1 MTLKK
6 KIFIFVC
13 LIGLVGC
20 GDSKEDYQQSLAE
33 QEQISSQQQ
42 IEAARI
48 EQERK
53 AGEMEKYLNKRKVFI
68 QAIEGEFSGDLSI
81 ESSEFRISLEIIPSL
96 PIEFHDRVRQLEE
109 IAFEIENLSLNLKI
123 KMENPKVPNSATSC
137 NIVNYKPNLEK
148 GIINVITNECKN
160 VFKFILSDTQNQLN
174 LQQVYGDAI
183 QVSRSVI
190 SGDIEIVEFFDG
202 IFEPSISSTKHQFK
216 LARLR

>member
-68 QAIEGEFSGDLSI
+68 QAIEG
-81 ESSEFRISLEIIPSL
+81 
-96 PIEFHDRVRQLEE
+96 
-109 IAFEIENLSLNLKI
+109 
-123 KMENPKVPNSATSC
+123 
-137 NIVNYKPNLEK
+137 
-148 GIINVITNECKN
+148 
-160 VFKFILSDTQNQLN
+160 
-174 LQQVYGDAI
+174 
-183 QVSRSVI
+183 
-190 SGDIEIVEFFDG
+190 
-202 IFEPSISSTKHQFK
+202 
-216 LARLR
+216 